1 MSKISTEQKLE
12 ILDKYI
18 NKNYNCGR
26 LSRDYNVTPR
36 AIKSILLKNN
46 VILRCQS
53 HAQKKFFIYEN
64 YFDKIDTEE
73 KAYFLGFLYA
83 DGCNYNKTSTISIGL
98 QEEDRPI
105 LDRFSKLINSDRPLS
120 FRKSCNPK
128 RKNEYKMNIISKHIS
143 EQLIKLGCTP
153 RKSLTLTF
161 PNNEQV
167 PYYLIRHFIRGL
179 WDGDGCLSYGF
190 YGKNSTL
197 NCRPLLVSTV
207 YVCESIKEIL
217 LIELDINSSIIRPRY
232 SVIKDTTT
240 RQLSINGNKQ
250 ALSLLDWLYKD
261 TAIYLER
268 KYKNYL
274 NFKNLYLDNI
284 NN

>member
-1 MSKISTEQKLE
+1 MSKISVTQQLE

-36 AIKSILLKNN
+36 AVKLVLLKNN
-46 VILRCQS
+46 ITLRSQS
-53 HAQKKFFIYEN
+53 ESQKKFFIHED

-83 DGCNYNKTSTISIGL
+83 DGCNYNKTSMISIGL

-105 LDRFSKLINSDRPLS
+105 LDRFSKLVNSDRPLVFS
-120 FRKSCNPK
+120 KSNNPK
-128 RKNEYKMNIISKHIS
+128 RKSQYKMTIISEHIS
-143 EQLIKLGCTP
+143 EQLTKLGCTP
-153 RKSLTLTF
+153 KKSLTLTF

-167 PYYLIRHFIRGL
+167 PCYLIRHFIRGL

-190 YGKNSTL
+190 YGKNSKL
-197 NCRPLLVSTV
+197 NCRPSLVSTV
-207 YVCESIKEIL
+207 YVCESIKEL
-217 LIELDINSSIIRPRY
+217 LLEELNINSSIIRPRY
-232 SVIKDTTT
+232 SVTNDTTT
-240 RQLSINGNKQ
+240 RQLSINGNIQ
-250 ALSLLDWLYKD
+250 AMTLLDWLYQGSKIHLD
-261 TAIYLER
+261 R